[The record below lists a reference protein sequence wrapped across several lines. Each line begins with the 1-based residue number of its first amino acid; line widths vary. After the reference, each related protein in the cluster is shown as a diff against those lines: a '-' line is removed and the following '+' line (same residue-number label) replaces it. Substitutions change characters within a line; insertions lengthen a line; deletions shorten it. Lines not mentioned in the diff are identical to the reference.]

1 MNRGEI
7 WQVAFDPTVGQEI
20 RKTHPA
26 VILSSNTLGALALRV
41 VVPVTGWQPDFAGAP
56 WLVQVEPSAQNGLTK
71 RSAADAFQVKS
82 LSTTRFLRK
91 LGTVSSQELLAIVEA
106 VGTVIE
112 HP

>member
-20 RKTHPA
+20 RKTRPA
-26 VILSSNTLGALALRV
+26 VILSSDTLGALALRV
-41 VVPVTGWQPDFAGAP
+41 VVPFTTWQPDFVGAP
-56 WLVQVEPSAQNGLTK
+56 WLVRIEPSPQNGLART
-71 RSAADAFQVKS
+71 SAADAFQVKS
-82 LSTTRFLRK
+82 LSTRRFLGR
-91 LGTVSSQELLAIVEA
+91 LGAVSAPELRAIVEA